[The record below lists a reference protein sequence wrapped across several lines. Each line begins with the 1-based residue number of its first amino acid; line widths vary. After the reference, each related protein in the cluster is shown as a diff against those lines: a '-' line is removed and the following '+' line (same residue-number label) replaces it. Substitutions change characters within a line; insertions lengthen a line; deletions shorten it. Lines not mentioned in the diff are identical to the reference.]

1 MVTLVGAI
9 GFAIILGVHTLIAAV
24 ATRYFRITLKT
35 TWGSVLYS
43 LLLTPVLLV
52 ISTLVLSG
60 VVGLGSDVGGV
71 GNALLLTVVI
81 PITLG
86 YALDF
91 FWMPDP
97 EDVELPD
104 TKSGS

>member
-1 MVTLVGAI
+1 MVSVVDAV
-9 GFAIILGVHTLIAAV
+9 GFAIIVGVHTLIAAV

-43 LLLTPVLLV
+43 LLLIPVALV
-52 ISTLVLSG
+52 LSTLVLSG
-60 VVGLGSDVGGV
+60 VLGLGSDVGGV
-71 GNALLLTVVI
+71 GNALLVTVLV

-86 YALDF
+86 FALDF

-97 EDVELPD
+97 EDVDLPD